1 MSDGVDVENERAE
14 CMWTISEEGKILLAF
29 ANKKILEIYT
39 LTSLLCMSLTSE
51 SERRW
56 SKFGVGGA
64 NEGRTV
70 WRVADNL

>member
-1 MSDGVDVENERAE
+1 MSEQSVCGQYLKR
-14 CMWTISEEGKILLAF
+14 IRFLLAF
-29 ANKKILEIYT
+29 AKKKFLKYG

-64 NEGRTV
+64 DAGRTV